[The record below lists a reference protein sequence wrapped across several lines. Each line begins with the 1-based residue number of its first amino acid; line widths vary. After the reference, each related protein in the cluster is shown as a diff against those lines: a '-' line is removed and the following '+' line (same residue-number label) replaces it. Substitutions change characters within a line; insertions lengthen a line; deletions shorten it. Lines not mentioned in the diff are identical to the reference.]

1 MRVGFT
7 GTREGMT
14 DPQRRAF
21 IAWATIAGATEFHHG
36 CCIGADH
43 DAWEVFASAGD
54 LGFAKPRVVSHPP
67 TDRSLLS
74 SLAEMFADEKREP
87 RDYLTRNRDIVDA
100 CEVLAACPQ
109 GPELRR
115 SGTWSTIRYARKCGK
130 RVVIFWPDGTF
141 RDEMEGVS

>member
-21 IAWATIAGATEFHHG
+21 IAWATVAGATEFHHG
-36 CCIGADH
+36 CCIGADY

-67 TDRSLLS
+67 TDRSFLS
-74 SLAEMFADEKREP
+74 SLAEMFAENCGPNTRAALALLGVPAPSEK
-87 RDYLTRNRDIVDA
+87 TA
-100 CEVLAACPQ
+100 
-109 GPELRR
+109 
-115 SGTWSTIRYARKCGK
+115 
-130 RVVIFWPDGTF
+130 
-141 RDEMEGVS
+141 